1 MFHKFSTNIA
11 EITLPE
17 KFNNPF
23 RYTPHQLCLLAADE
37 VRAYILTQEKWHE
50 ELNRG
55 KMFGVLVVRNLDG
68 EIGFLSAYSG
78 LLDGANN
85 HKYFVPAVY
94 DLLTPESYFQQ
105 EEQEISQINQRIKSI
120 ENSQEYKNSLSH
132 VKDAKDS
139 AQKILSDFRAR
150 MQESKALRDSKRATQ
165 TLSQEEES
173 QLIKESQFEK
183 AELKRI
189 IKRLQEQESELN
201 IHVEHF
207 EEQIKSLKQER
218 KERSAALQE
227 WLFRQFILLNSQGEK
242 SDLVDIFR
250 QFNNQLPPAGA
261 GECAAPKMLQYAYE
275 NSMQPICMAEFWV
288 GESPVGEVR
297 HNGNFYPSCKGKCLP
312 ILTFML
318 QGVDI
323 EKEMEVEP
331 LSQIEILYE
340 DDYIIAVNKPSGM
353 LSSPG
358 KVGGESVEEILEKQY
373 SGIKVVHRLD
383 MATSGILL
391 LAKDMVTY
399 KAMQSLF
406 ATRQVEKQY
415 EAIIEGVPQPCEGE
429 ITLPLTSDYANRPA
443 QKVDLENGKEAVT
456 QYKLL
461 ESYTYKGRNVSRMLL
476 KPLTGRTHQLRI
488 HMAHNLSL
496 GMPIVGDELY
506 GKQEDRLMLHAFSV
520 QFIHPITNKRVE
532 IKVPT
537 PF

>member
-1 MFHKFSTNIA
+1 MFHKFSSNIA
-11 EITLPE
+11 EISLPE

-37 VRAYILTQEKWHE
+37 VRTYILAKEEWQE

-55 KMFGVLVVRNLDG
+55 KMFGVLVVRNHDG
-68 EIGFLSAYSG
+68 EIGFLAAYSG

-85 HKYFVPAVY
+85 HQYFVPAVY
-94 DLLTPESYFQQ
+94 DLLTPQSYFQQ
-105 EEQEISQINQRIKSI
+105 EEQEISEINQRIKSI
-120 ENSQEYKNSLSH
+120 ENSQEYKNSLFL

-139 AQKILSDFRAR
+139 AQKILSDFRSR
-150 MQESKALRDSKRATQ
+150 MQESKALRDLKRATQ
-165 TLSQEEES
+165 TLSQEEEAL
-173 QLIKESQFEK
+173 LIKESQFEK

-189 IKRLQEQESELN
+189 TKRLQEQEIELN
-201 IHVEHF
+201 TLVEPF

-227 WLFRQFILLNSQGEK
+227 WLFRQFILLNSQGDK

-261 GECAAPKMLQYAYE
+261 GECAAPKMLQYAYK
-275 NSMQPICMAEFWV
+275 NNMQPICMAEFWV

-318 QGVDI
+318 QGVDV
-323 EKEMEVEP
+323 EKEVVAEP
-331 LSQIEILYE
+331 LSQVEILYE

-358 KVGGESVEEILEKQY
+358 KVGGDSVEDILQKRY
-373 SGIKVVHRLD
+373 PGIKVVHRLD
-383 MATSGILL
+383 MATSGVLL

-415 EAIIEGVPQPCEGE
+415 EAIIEGIPQNCVGE
-429 ITLPLTSDYANRPA
+429 ITLPLISDYANRPA
-443 QKVDLENGKEAVT
+443 QKVDFENGKEAVT
-456 QYKLL
+456 QYNLL
-461 ESYTYKGRNVSRMLL
+461 DSYIYEGRKVSRMLL
-476 KPLTGRTHQLRI
+476 KPLTGRTHQLRV

-506 GKQEDRLMLHAFSV
+506 GKQADRLMLHAFSV
-520 QFIHPITNKRVE
+520 QFIHPVTNKRVE